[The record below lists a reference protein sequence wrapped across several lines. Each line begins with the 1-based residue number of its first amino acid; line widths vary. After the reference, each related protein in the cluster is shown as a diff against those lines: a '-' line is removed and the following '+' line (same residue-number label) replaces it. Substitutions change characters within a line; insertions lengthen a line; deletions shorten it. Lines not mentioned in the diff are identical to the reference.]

1 MTPSLKNSLV
11 VSLLCLAACLA
22 PGGHEEPAWA
32 PLLAEEMGS
41 MSTVAYAEPLWFG
54 SAPGGDDLRLARRR
68 GVERV
73 IALGEGAGG
82 DLRGVAEEVGL
93 TWLSLPVAA
102 EEVGDAR
109 VDEVLALLR
118 APERTLMFCG
128 DGRASAA
135 LFAIHRAA
143 QVGLPL
149 EAALEEARR
158 AGLDPDLGPEL
169 VRRQVLR
176 LAAAKP

>member
-1 MTPSLKNSLV
+1 MLSRNTP
-11 VSLLCLAACLA
+11 
-22 PGGHEEPAWA
+22 
-32 PLLAEEMGS
+32 
-41 MSTVAYAEPLWFG
+41 
-54 SAPGGDDLRLARRR
+54 R
-68 GVERV
+68 GRDE
-73 IALGEGAGG
+73 
-82 DLRGVAEEVGL
+82 RGVAEEVGL

-149 EAALEEARR
+149 EAAPPSL
-158 AGLDPDLGPEL
+158 
-169 VRRQVLR
+169 LR
-176 LAAAKP
+176 LVLACCSSCGNARVCGALRGFAETASGAATRGVGWFMGGCVKRPGADAKVDVSGVAWRM